1 MDDSKSGLTDIK
13 SRVHHFDCEFVAM
26 PTNGANELNRKFAT
40 LLADISSEGVQ
51 DNETK
56 IFKSPTDVDAFVA
69 ESAFLKALSDRAPW
83 LDAPSV
89 SSAYQQHWVSTG
101 KPTWAPPQE
110 QRPSADHFKPVSE
123 IRPGASASWRE
134 TGGLYSSTAT
144 DTFVGMWRNFLD
156 DDSCSGLHPRPWSTW
171 RLEVGSN
178 AKVHSI
184 RTATDWVELLN
195 AHGSNSGGIARV
207 NWASVARI
215 WDAVHFTPRAIVA
228 VEGYRFETL
237 MGLSVPVYWDVEST
251 YWLRWCFDA
260 VELVNFE
267 R

>member
-1 MDDSKSGLTDIK
+1 
-13 SRVHHFDCEFVAM
+13 M
-26 PTNGANELNRKFAT
+26 PTKSVNDLGRKFVT
-40 LLADISSEGVQ
+40 LLGEISSDGVP
-51 DNETK
+51 DDETK
-56 IFKSPTDVDAFVA
+56 IFGSPKEVDAFVA
-69 ESAFLKALSDRAPW
+69 ESAFLKALGDGAPW
-83 LDAPSV
+83 LDTPLA
-89 SSAYQQHWVSTG
+89 SSAYRQHWISTG
-101 KPTWAPPQE
+101 KPAWVPPQE
-110 QRPSADHFKPVSE
+110 QRPSAHHFKPVSE
-123 IRPGASASWRE
+123 IQAGTSASWRE

-144 DTFVGMWRNFLD
+144 DTWVGMWRNFLD
-156 DDSCSGLHPRPWSTW
+156 GDSCAGLHPRPWSTW
-171 RLEVGSN
+171 RLEIASN

-237 MGLSVPVYWDVEST
+237 MGLSAPVYWDVEST

-260 VELVNFE
+260 VELVDFDQ
-267 R
+267 